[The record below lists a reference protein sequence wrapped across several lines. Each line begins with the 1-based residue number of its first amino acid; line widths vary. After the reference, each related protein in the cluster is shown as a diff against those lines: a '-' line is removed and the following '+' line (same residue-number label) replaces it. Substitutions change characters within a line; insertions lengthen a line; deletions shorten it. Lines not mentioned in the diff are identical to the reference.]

1 MAQIFLVTGGLGY
14 IGFHNVVKLIKKR
27 YTVIIIDNVNNS
39 EKFILDRIETIDR
52 IRLVFY
58 EKDLCDCAAFQEIFT
73 KHAIDLVIH
82 FDAFKSVNESVKKP
96 LKYFKNNLVPLINGL
111 RAVQDNGIKN
121 LIFSSSATVYGQPKK
136 LPAIQ
141 QTSFQ
146 KALLAYVGKNK

>member
-1 MAQIFLVTGGLGY
+1 M
-14 IGFHNVVKLIKKR
+14 
-27 YTVIIIDNVNNS
+27 
-39 EKFILDRIETIDR
+39 
-52 IRLVFY
+52 
-58 EKDLCDCAAFQEIFT
+58 
-73 KHAIDLVIH
+73 
-82 FDAFKSVNESVKKP
+82 NESVKKP